1 MQAVK
6 NMELFHGSAGMT
18 KSPKLE
24 LEATLE
30 DEPLCGDDKDD
41 NDDQG
46 RVEIS
51 TSLQRKSFTK
61 NDNHVEITLKPNAP
75 PGPA

>member
-46 RVEIS
+46 RVPPKEIFH
-51 TSLQRKSFTK
+51 Q
-61 NDNHVEITLKPNAP
+61 E
-75 PGPA
+75 